1 MLCNA
6 FGLLSTYGIG
16 CCLSE
21 EIVVLLCNHEAERK
35 SSRTRETQ
43 KEFWTLEEEVTA
55 AHVGKV
61 QSGKAQ
67 SGKAQVCR

>member
-21 EIVVLLCNHEAERK
+21 EMVVLLCNHEAERK

-43 KEFWTLEEEVTA
+43 KGFWTLED
-55 AHVGKV
+55 VGKERFNRV
-61 QSGKAQ
+61 HSGL
-67 SGKAQVCR
+67 